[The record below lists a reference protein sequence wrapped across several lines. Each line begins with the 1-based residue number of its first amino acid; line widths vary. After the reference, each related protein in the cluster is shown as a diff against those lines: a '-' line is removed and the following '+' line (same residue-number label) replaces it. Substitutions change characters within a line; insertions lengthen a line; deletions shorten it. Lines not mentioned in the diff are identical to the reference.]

1 MPTTSFRTFT
11 EKEVNNQKIAV
22 VFDSKTGGTQRA
34 GEFIAEGLNSVD
46 GVEARTFNIEK
57 IDTEFAN
64 EAKGVILGTPTYMAS
79 LTADMKVW
87 LDKHAVTEVG
97 FVGKLCGVFATE
109 GYIHGG
115 ADLAMSTIID
125 HMLVFGGMVYSAG
138 GSKGS
143 PTIHLGPVALSP
155 NVDDYKELCEV
166 YGKRFAEQAVAIF
179 GK

>member
-1 MPTTSFRTFT
+1 
-11 EKEVNNQKIAV
+11 
-22 VFDSKTGGTQRA
+22 
-34 GEFIAEGLNSVD
+34 
-46 GVEARTFNIEK
+46 
-57 IDTEFAN
+57 
-64 EAKGVILGTPTYMAS
+64 MAS

-155 NVDDYKELCEV
+155 NVDNYKELCEV

>member
-1 MPTTSFRTFT
+1 
-11 EKEVNNQKIAV
+11 
-22 VFDSKTGGTQRA
+22 
-34 GEFIAEGLNSVD
+34 
-46 GVEARTFNIEK
+46 
-57 IDTEFAN
+57 
-64 EAKGVILGTPTYMAS
+64 MAS

-115 ADLAMSTIID
+115 ADLDMSTIID

-155 NVDDYKELCEV
+155 NVDDYKELCEIRQTFRGTGCSDLRKV
-166 YGKRFAEQAVAIF
+166 NTSTAAYAAVLLCLSSTIT
-179 GK
+179 